1 MFQED
6 YDREKEAREA
16 AVKVKLLAEERMKR
30 MDKELRE
37 CQERV
42 NDHAVKMAPVRTA
55 GLLVRRLLYDMLLF
69 LLLLLLLLLTL
80 ASMMILG
87 WTTSHH
93 SIHLTPLLSTT
104 RILD

>member
-55 GLLVRRLLYDMLLF
+55 GLLVRRLLYDMLL
-69 LLLLLLLLLTL
+69 LLLLLLLTL

-93 SIHLTPLLSTT
+93 SIHLTPLLSTA